1 MTPFSLCVYLG
12 KCEKRPGHKKA
23 TNLGFRAAFAAII
36 PPWARSALVTIWFD
50 GTNLNLEREP
60 WILVG
65 WKMQH
70 AGSGK
75 MEEAAAKKRASI
87 TKTEALSAYDPKVT
101 AG

>member
-50 GTNLNLEREP
+50 GTNLKLEREP
-60 WILVG
+60 WIDIG
-65 WKMQH
+65 WIEDAARWIRQN
-70 AGSGK
+70 GRSRGK
-75 MEEAAAKKRASI
+75 EKG
-87 TKTEALSAYDPKVT
+87 LNH
-101 AG
+101 